1 MRTLPGIAPNVAE
14 SSNNSPKRDVDI
26 RTFSKDV
33 DIRLEPSTFHRNFN
47 VTAFLTRHS
56 TFSNMDVDIRQM
68 PFESGDSN
76 SKEGFPSYE
85 LSQTTKELMARISA
99 NQKSPDYTADVS
111 IDTQQTTTK
120 TNNYDD
126 QNINWYS
133 DDDDDDEN
141 RLTIKVEDEE
151 VQKRE
156 REDSVGEG
164 ESDKQP
170 LSYEPVTKR

>member
-1 MRTLPGIAPNVAE
+1 MFSPSICSNGDVDMRTLPGITPNVTE
-14 SSNNSPKRDVDI
+14 SSSPKRDIDIRTFSRDVDI
-26 RTFSKDV
+26 RQ
-33 DIRLEPSTFHRNFN
+33 
-47 VTAFLTRHS
+47 S
-56 TFSNMDVDIRQM
+56 TFSSMDVDIRQL

-111 IDTQQTTTK
+111 IDPQQTTTN
-120 TNNYDD
+120 TNSYDD

>member
-1 MRTLPGIAPNVAE
+1 MRTLPGIAPNVTE
-14 SSNNSPKRDVDI
+14 SSDPSPKRDVDI

-33 DIRLEPSTFHRNFN
+33 DIRHT
-47 VTAFLTRHS
+47 
-56 TFSNMDVDIRQM
+56 TFSNLDVDIRHLT
-68 PFESGDSN
+68 SGDSN

-111 IDTQQTTTK
+111 IDAQQTTT
-120 TNNYDD
+120 NANSYDD

-141 RLTIKVEDEE
+141 RLTIKVEEEE

-164 ESDKQP
+164 ESDKQS